1 MSKSDSL
8 GGRMKRL
15 LGSGDGADVHFSVG
29 EGDEKEILPA
39 HKLILGTASD
49 VFKAM
54 FRETEQCVHRI
65 LQGSL
70 PWRKAFLQIDQKLLC
85 EILDRDQLFVCG
97 EIAIWNAALCWADEK
112 CRQNGEAPSAEN
124 RRAMLGMAL
133 FKIRFPLMP
142 QKDFSETIVPSGVLT
157 NDQMMSVYL
166 FHSHPNR
173 ALPKLYPM
181 QFPTQRRAEA
191 EIEARYQDYM
201 FAHIF
206 S

>member
-1 MSKSDSL
+1 MFRFDAENAK
-8 GGRMKRL
+8 
-15 LGSGDGADVHFSVG
+15 AV
-29 EGDEKEILPA
+29 A
-39 HKLILGTASD
+39 AGTAKEVEPVVITD
-49 VFKAM
+49 VEVGAFKVM
-54 FRETEQCVHRI
+54 
-65 LQGSL
+65 L
-70 PWRKAFLQIDQKLLC
+70 AFIYADDLRGLNGDNALAV
-85 EILDRDQLFVCG
+85 LFVANKYDVAGLIKACVDFPKGKLSNVFIAFYKARFLG
-97 EIAIWNAALCWADEK
+97 EKALCWADEK